1 MWRIGV
7 VGDFGES
14 FLSAAQKL
22 FHGGELILD
31 SFRGTGEYDAV
42 LVLPDADLSDLQ
54 VNCRTMVIPE
64 GTVIDNPQAK
74 SVVSY
79 GMSQRNTVTLSSTQ
93 DEDHVI
99 ALQRDV
105 MTLDGELV
113 LRQEFNFACGLPSY
127 ETLALASLLIITG
140 VLE

>member
-7 VGDFGES
+7 VGGFVES
-14 FLSAAQKL
+14 FLCAAQKL
-22 FHGGELILD
+22 FYGRALNID
-31 SFRGTGEYDAV
+31 SYRSSGEYDAV
-42 LVLPDADLSDLQ
+42 LVLPDADLSDLK

-93 DEDHVI
+93 EEDHVI

-105 MTLDGELV
+105 LTIGGELV
-113 LRQEFNFACGLPSY
+113 LRQEFNFACGLPPY